1 MCETQVGIREPRNSC
16 PLCLKVVC
24 ASNAK
29 TLSEGSEE
37 WDLREHTI
45 RLHIADHLEQL
56 ALFVALPTGNL
67 GSEPDT
73 DLNFLD
79 DSDSEAD
86 QKNEIESIA
95 SAEISRNFSRVDVRN
110 ANIARY
116 FGEQNAIA
124 DTPSIAGTRLAS
136 RPALSPKTSGAATP
150 EHAEFLTPE
159 HQEINFPVST
169 VLQPRNEFFYGKSQ
183 ILDEIDDFLR
193 LPGNIYVLC
202 GFGGVGKTLTAV
214 EYSYRAK
221 SQYDGVF
228 WIQADTHPG
237 LAGSWIQMTN
247 ALGISHGTDDEKRA
261 IERGREWL
269 GLTGKQTDLRGVH
282 DKTNLSRSSLAYDI

>member
-1 MCETQVGIREPRNSC
+1 M
-16 PLCLKVVC
+16 
-24 ASNAK
+24 
-29 TLSEGSEE
+29 
-37 WDLREHTI
+37 
-45 RLHIADHLEQL
+45 HIADHLEQL

-67 GSEPDT
+67 GSEPDV
-73 DLNFLD
+73 DLSFVD

-95 SAEISRNFSRVDVRN
+95 SVEISRSFSRVDVRN

-116 FGEQNAIA
+116 FSEQNAIA
-124 DTPSIAGTRLAS
+124 DTPSLAGTHLES
-136 RPALSPKTSGAATP
+136 RPAFSPKTSGAATP
-150 EHAEFLTPE
+150 EHTEFLTPD
-159 HQEINFPVST
+159 HLEIKFPVST

-221 SQYDGVF
+221 NQYDGVF

-269 GLTGKQTDLRGVH
+269 GLTGKQTDLHGVY
-282 DKTNLSRSSLAYDI
+282 DKTNSSRSSLAYDI